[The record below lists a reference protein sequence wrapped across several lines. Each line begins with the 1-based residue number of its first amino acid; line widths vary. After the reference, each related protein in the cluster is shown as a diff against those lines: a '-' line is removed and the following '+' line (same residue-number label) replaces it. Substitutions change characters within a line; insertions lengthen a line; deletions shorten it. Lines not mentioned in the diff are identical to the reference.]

1 MNTSRVYKSVIGTR
15 KPMKACTRAVSPKAI
30 FLPKFAR
37 RKYLR
42 SPDAKLADKNASL
55 HSRSSVEPQVGSPSP
70 HASPTPQDR
79 KASQGH
85 KKAVPPQSPAAPSE
99 TNVQIRQDLA
109 EAQRSR
115 GVLEGRLQS
124 VTEELRNLRIQ
135 SSLDTKAIQ
144 ELSKE
149 KDMLVRRVKDRDEE
163 IRGKA
168 KLLEDVHDEMVS
180 LTLQLNMADD
190 RVRKVEGENK
200 ELVERWMK
208 RMGEE
213 AEEMNEKSKFS

>member
-1 MNTSRVYKSVIGTR
+1 M
-15 KPMKACTRAVSPKAI
+15 
-30 FLPKFAR
+30 
-37 RKYLR
+37 
-42 SPDAKLADKNASL
+42 
-55 HSRSSVEPQVGSPSP
+55 GSPSP

-79 KASQGH
+79 KASPSH
-85 KKAVPPQSPAAPSE
+85 KKAAPPLSSAAPSE
-99 TNVQIRQDLA
+99 ALVQIRQDLA

-124 VTEELRNLRIQ
+124 VTEELRKLRIQ
-135 SSLDTKAIQ
+135 SSLDTKGIQ

-163 IRGKA
+163 IKGKA
-168 KLLEDVHDEMVS
+168 KLLEDVHDETVS
-180 LTLQLNMADD
+180 LTLQLNMADE